1 MVTVGRERIMVI
13 APALVISGSGTRA
26 PALVIS
32 GSGTR
37 APALFSVC
45 VSSLVQSI
53 SSGCVSPRLIKIKQL
68 ININAINK

>member
-13 APALVISGSGTRA
+13 APAFIISGSGMR
-26 PALVIS
+26 VS
-32 GSGTR
+32 
-37 APALFSVC
+37 ALFSVC

-53 SSGCVSPRLIKIKQL
+53 SSSCASPRLIKIKQL